1 MDWNSMNE
9 VDGIT
14 QIGHALFPKDIAKY
28 VLQWISKTPHCPEF
42 QILLPSTIEKYI
54 LVYTLFFYLNNTT
67 TLSFC
72 FLICKSKMDTVKYPM
87 TNRIKYQDL

>member
-28 VLQWISKTPHCPEF
+28 VL
-42 QILLPSTIEKYI
+42 
-54 LVYTLFFYLNNTT
+54 
-67 TLSFC
+67 
-72 FLICKSKMDTVKYPM
+72 
-87 TNRIKYQDL
+87 